1 MQRILTLLGKPR
13 TIKHQINNRKI
24 SWLEL
29 FYDLMFAV
37 VISRLTDGL
46 LENLTLTGFVNS
58 AVLFGWFIWGWN
70 ETSGYFDN
78 HGNDSIINILII
90 NAEMILTGI
99 GAIFIPE
106 AIKGNFARV
115 SIVLMA
121 IELLLALVWFG
132 LAYFD
137 RLHGPASRV
146 WGGVHLVSLGIVVAG
161 FLLGSRF
168 LFAGIIGGLLLNI
181 FDVMVANPR
190 LAREYERANMK
201 HQLKDSMI
209 ERYGLMTMIAL
220 GEIIAGLYEPISNQ
234 QITGPLISRFI
245 ICIILIALVAAIYYQ
260 VLGTLQIVLPSSIG
274 TIMTGWLFIL
284 TIMFSYYLGVAMQL
298 VNRGR
303 NDRFVDN
310 FAFALS
316 LVLLL
321 AVIRIIV
328 LIGTSTTERK
338 REWVITFLLIIEWA
352 VILLLA
358 FTPATILL
366 IGTAII
372 LLLIILQGRLINS
385 KK

>member
-1 MQRILTLLGKPR
+1 MQRILTFLGKPR

-46 LENLTLTGFVNS
+46 LEHLTLTGFINS

-78 HGNDSIINILII
+78 HGNDSIINVLII
-90 NAEMILTGI
+90 NTEMILTGI

-115 SIVLMA
+115 SIALMA

-146 WGGVHLVSLGIVVAG
+146 WGGVHLISLGIVAAG

-168 LFAGIIGGLLLNI
+168 LFSGIIGGLLLNI
-181 FDVMVANPR
+181 FDVMAANPR

-220 GEIIAGLYEPISNQ
+220 GEIIAGLYEPISTQ
-234 QITGPLISRFI
+234 RITGPLISRFI
-245 ICIILIALVAAIYYQ
+245 LCIILIALVAAIYYQ
-260 VLGTLQIVLPSSIG
+260 VLGTLQIILPSSIG

-284 TIMFSYYLGVAMQL
+284 AIMFSYYLGVAMQL
-298 VNRGR
+298 VNQGR
-303 NDRFVDN
+303 AGRFGN

-316 LVLLL
+316 LVLFL
-321 AVIRIIV
+321 AVIRVIV
-328 LIGTSTTERK
+328 LVGTSAAERK
-338 REWVITFLLIIEWA
+338 FERVITFLLVIEWA
-352 VILLLA
+352 AILLLA
-358 FTPATILL
+358 FMPATILL
-366 IGTAII
+366 IGTVVI